1 MFEILEKKKINEIYG
16 IKSNY
21 PRHSDRP
28 LEIFFQA
35 GDEYWNNNLVCDLL
49 DYYDLG
55 VNHFFF
61 ECDIKKKNKKYSS
74 KKKKIIK
81 KSFKFFKIENDAVI
95 EQTYFPFIYEK
106 MLELLFFQSP
116 SFYVNYELKES
127 EIDNNLIGK
136 ISINADKKKNVE
148 NFIREN
154 IYNYLPTTIIEQFSY
169 IISNCE
175 KIYPKNPKF
184 ILTSLSQE
192 NDENFKFYTALKV
205 EQKTPYFILQHGNTY
220 IVEDFVQNRVEFETP
235 NSFFSFGI
243 ANKNK
248 VIKSFCNHLTLRKK
262 IKYNK
267 NGFLH
272 LLPSP
277 ITTRISPYDRI
288 IELNNG
294 LRTLYEF
301 EKKIGTE
308 LKNKILLRLH
318 ECFKADERGEWY
330 YKKYFKNFKTENI
343 DFWTNNYFTNLRNSR
358 VNVFFYDSTGI
369 LENLIYNI
377 PTLAIWPD
385 QYNHINSEFI
395 EKYKLLQD
403 ANILF
408 ENVDDLIAHLSKF
421 WHNIDE
427 WWMSNKTQELIL
439 KFNSQFNNKP
449 SFKSLLN
456 LKKQILQEKNNIF

>member
-1 MFEILEKKKINEIYG
+1 MNLKKK
-16 IKSNY
+16 
-21 PRHSDRP
+21 
-28 LEIFFQA
+28 
-35 GDEYWNNNLVCDLL
+35 
-49 DYYDLG
+49 
-55 VNHFFF
+55 
-61 ECDIKKKNKKYSS
+61 
-74 KKKKIIK
+74 
-81 KSFKFFKIENDAVI
+81 
-95 EQTYFPFIYEK
+95 
-106 MLELLFFQSP
+106 LEL
-116 SFYVNYELKES
+116 N
-127 EIDNNLIGK
+127 
-136 ISINADKKKNVE
+136 
-148 NFIREN
+148 
-154 IYNYLPTTIIEQFSY
+154 
-169 IISNCE
+169 
-175 KIYPKNPKF
+175 
-184 ILTSLSQE
+184 
-192 NDENFKFYTALKV
+192 
-205 EQKTPYFILQHGNTY
+205 
-220 IVEDFVQNRVEFETP
+220 
-235 NSFFSFGI
+235 
-243 ANKNK
+243 
-248 VIKSFCNHLTLRKK
+248 
-262 IKYNK
+262 
-267 NGFLH
+267 
-272 LLPSP
+272 
-277 ITTRISPYDRI
+277 
-288 IELNNG
+288 
-294 LRTLYEF
+294 
-301 EKKIGTE
+301 

-456 LKKQILQEKNNIF
+456 LKNKSYKKKIIFFNMLNSILYLVGNKIN

>member
-1 MFEILEKKKINEIYG
+1 MFEILEKKINEIYG
-16 IKSNY
+16 IKSNC

-61 ECDIKKKNKKYSS
+61 ECDFKKKNKQYSS
-74 KKKKIIK
+74 KPKKIIK

-116 SFYVNYELKES
+116 SFYVNDELKES
-127 EIDNNLIGK
+127 EIDNNLRGK

-235 NSFFSFGI
+235 NSFF
-243 ANKNK
+243 
-248 VIKSFCNHLTLRKK
+248 HL
-262 IKYNK
+262 
-267 NGFLH
+267 
-272 LLPSP
+272 
-277 ITTRISPYDRI
+277 
-288 IELNNG
+288 E
-294 LRTLYEF
+294 
-301 EKKIGTE
+301 
-308 LKNKILLRLH
+308 
-318 ECFKADERGEWY
+318 
-330 YKKYFKNFKTENI
+330 
-343 DFWTNNYFTNLRNSR
+343 
-358 VNVFFYDSTGI
+358 
-369 LENLIYNI
+369 
-377 PTLAIWPD
+377 
-385 QYNHINSEFI
+385 
-395 EKYKLLQD
+395 
-403 ANILF
+403 
-408 ENVDDLIAHLSKF
+408 
-421 WHNIDE
+421 
-427 WWMSNKTQELIL
+427 
-439 KFNSQFNNKP
+439 
-449 SFKSLLN
+449 
-456 LKKQILQEKNNIF
+456 

>member
-1 MFEILEKKKINEIYG
+1 
-16 IKSNY
+16 
-21 PRHSDRP
+21 
-28 LEIFFQA
+28 
-35 GDEYWNNNLVCDLL
+35 
-49 DYYDLG
+49 
-55 VNHFFF
+55 
-61 ECDIKKKNKKYSS
+61 
-74 KKKKIIK
+74 
-81 KSFKFFKIENDAVI
+81 
-95 EQTYFPFIYEK
+95 

-116 SFYVNYELKES
+116 SFYVNDELKES
-127 EIDNNLIGK
+127 EIDNNLRGK
-136 ISINADKKKNVE
+136 ISINADKKNVE

-377 PTLAIWPD
+377 PTLAIWAR
-385 QYNHINSEFI
+385 S
-395 EKYKLLQD
+395 
-403 ANILF
+403 
-408 ENVDDLIAHLSKF
+408 V
-421 WHNIDE
+421 
-427 WWMSNKTQELIL
+427 
-439 KFNSQFNNKP
+439 
-449 SFKSLLN
+449 
-456 LKKQILQEKNNIF
+456 

>member
-1 MFEILEKKKINEIYG
+1 M
-16 IKSNY
+16 
-21 PRHSDRP
+21 
-28 LEIFFQA
+28 
-35 GDEYWNNNLVCDLL
+35 L

-61 ECDIKKKNKKYSS
+61 ECDFKKKNKQYSS
-74 KKKKIIK
+74 KPKKIIK

-106 MLELLFFQSP
+106 MLQLLYFHSP
-116 SFYVNYELKES
+116 SFYVNDELKES
-127 EIDNNLIGK
+127 EIYNNLRGK

-262 IKYNK
+262 LNIIKMDFYIYY
-267 NGFLH
+267 LH
-272 LLPSP
+272 QLLLE
-277 ITTRISPYDRI
+277 YLLM
-288 IELNNG
+288 IEL
-294 LRTLYEF
+294 
-301 EKKIGTE
+301 
-308 LKNKILLRLH
+308 
-318 ECFKADERGEWY
+318 
-330 YKKYFKNFKTENI
+330 
-343 DFWTNNYFTNLRNSR
+343 
-358 VNVFFYDSTGI
+358 
-369 LENLIYNI
+369 
-377 PTLAIWPD
+377 
-385 QYNHINSEFI
+385 
-395 EKYKLLQD
+395 
-403 ANILF
+403 
-408 ENVDDLIAHLSKF
+408 LS
-421 WHNIDE
+421 
-427 WWMSNKTQELIL
+427 
-439 KFNSQFNNKP
+439 
-449 SFKSLLN
+449 
-456 LKKQILQEKNNIF
+456 